1 MDSKF
6 TDVHHTLKFSREK
19 IGRKFF
25 IIGAVAII
33 LGGFFIYAGPPKTKF
48 AGYVLLV
55 IGFALCMYE
64 MHLAFHPGK
73 PLLTLSPEGV
83 RFNIEWVREIVVPWH
98 EVKALRTISFEDRSG
113 QARWPFRKTFENVT
127 ALVITADFYDRE
139 AHVSN
144 LLLRGPGWNN
154 IFIPDEKNNVVQFV
168 LHDEILPVTRE
179 ELKAAV
185 EARWKAFRE
194 MTRPA
199 TAKPKGRA
207 KR

>member
-1 MDSKF
+1 MDPKF
-6 TDVHHTLKFSREK
+6 TDVHQTLKFSREK
-19 IGRKFF
+19 IGRRFF
-25 IIGAVAII
+25 IIGAIAIVA
-33 LGGFFIYAGPPKTKF
+33 GAFFLYAGPRKIEI
-48 AGYVLLV
+48 AGYVCIAL
-55 IGFALCMYE
+55 GFALCMYE
-64 MHLAFHPGK
+64 MHRAFHPGK

-98 EVKALRTISFEDRSG
+98 EVKALRTIDIEDRSG
-113 QARWPFRKTFENVT
+113 QSRWPFRKTFENVT
-127 ALVITADFYDRE
+127 ALVITADFYDRKV
-139 AHVSN
+139 HVGN

-154 IFIPDEKNNVVQFV
+154 IFIPDEKNNVVEFA

-194 MTRPA
+194 TTRPA
-199 TAKPKGRA
+199 TVARG